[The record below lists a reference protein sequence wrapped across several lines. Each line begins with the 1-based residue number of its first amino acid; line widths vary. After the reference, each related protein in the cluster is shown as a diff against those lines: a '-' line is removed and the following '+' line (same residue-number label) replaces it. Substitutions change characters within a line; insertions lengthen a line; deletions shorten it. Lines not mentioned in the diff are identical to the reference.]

1 MVREHTG
8 FGWGDPLDP
17 TKTDVWL
24 CNGYVLY
31 YHPNDPNKAELWT
44 AFGRADSMSV
54 YLSSAQRR
62 RDAAVVKA
70 RNYGRDNPNYR
81 PWYAD
86 NYPHGDWEMHS
97 RFD

>member
-24 CNGYVLY
+24 CNGYVLC
-31 YHPNDPNKAELWT
+31 YHPNDPNNAELWT

-62 RDAAVVKA
+62 GDAAVVKA
-70 RNYGRDNPNYR
+70 RNYGMDNPNYR

-86 NYPHGDWEMHS
+86 SYPHGDWEMHS

>member
-8 FGWGDPLDP
+8 FGWGDPIDP
-17 TKTDVWL
+17 TKQEIWL
-24 CNGYVLY
+24 SHGYVCVY
-31 YHPNDPNKAELWT
+31 DPQHPGRVELWT
-44 AFGRADSMSV
+44 AYGIVDSRYASTNAGRAKE
-54 YLSSAQRR
+54 Y
-62 RDAAVVKA
+62 DAICKA
-70 RNYGRDNPNYR
+70 RNYGRTSKNYR